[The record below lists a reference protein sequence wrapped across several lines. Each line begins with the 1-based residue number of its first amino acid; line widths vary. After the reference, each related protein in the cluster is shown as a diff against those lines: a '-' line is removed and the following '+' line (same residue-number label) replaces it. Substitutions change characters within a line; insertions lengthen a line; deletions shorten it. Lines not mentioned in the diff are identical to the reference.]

1 MKRILP
7 GRTIVPLCIVV
18 LLTLLPEKGH
28 AQMVVN
34 DPVLQALE
42 VKAGAERT
50 VQTGNMV
57 KQLSEAVQSTS
68 ELKKTTDLLKKN
80 HERLTKINSAISNL
94 SRLSYMIER
103 QRNLIS
109 SSSKMVSELEGSD
122 LFSVDEMNTLH
133 SSLAKGI
140 ANTNDIVEMLDLV
153 LKSKT
158 KMSDSERM
166 SLLRDLEKDF
176 SERQT
181 LLNKNIWEY
190 QRIRNQRATRK
201 ALQAIHEKK

>member
-1 MKRILP
+1 MKKIIL
-7 GRTIVPLCIVV
+7 IIAV
-18 LLTLLPEKGH
+18 LLPMRMF

-34 DPVLQALE
+34 DPIMSGYAAKEQAE
-42 VKAGAERT
+42 MSI
-50 VQTGNMV
+50 QTAKMA
-57 KQLSEAVQSTS
+57 KQVSEAVKSTT
-68 ELKKTTDLLKKN
+68 ELKKTTDFLKKN
-80 HERLTKINSAISNL
+80 HERLTKINSAITNL
-94 SRLSYMIER
+94 SKLTYMIER
-103 QRNLIS
+103 QRNLIRS
-109 SSSKMVSELEGSD
+109 SSEMVSELESSD
-122 LFSVDEMNTLH
+122 LFSINEMNILH

-153 LKSKT
+153 LKPKT

-190 QRIRNQRATRK
+190 KRIRNQRAARK
-201 ALQAIHEKK
+201 ALQVIHAKK